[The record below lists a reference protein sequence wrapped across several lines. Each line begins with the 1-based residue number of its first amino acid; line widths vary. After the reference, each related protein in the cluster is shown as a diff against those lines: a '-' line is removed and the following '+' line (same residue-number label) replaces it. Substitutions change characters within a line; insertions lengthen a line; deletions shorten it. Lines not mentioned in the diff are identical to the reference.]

1 MSVLAAV
8 CRARR
13 VISNQLTQL
22 ATAPDS
28 ELTSA
33 LRGDLDQILA
43 SYTNFNPSSRNQAL
57 SMAVGHSS
65 QRRTLY
71 HSSRPAD
78 RPGNQTSAY
87 GPYSTRSQSD
97 YADRSSVLPVR
108 DTRVQT
114 AAAGQ
119 APPAADEW
127 TEYDYPTS
135 RRPSYFPA
143 EAGGRQSQG
152 AGLSRA
158 TSNASAAGESLV
170 DNCSYV
176 VARLLMRTLLVGSL
190 GKRHISRHRCPSA
203 WEGTFLLKLP
213 SC

>member
-1 MSVLAAV
+1 MV

-43 SYTNFNPSSRNQAL
+43 SYTNHNPSSRNQAL

-78 RPGNQTSAY
+78 RAGNQTSTY

-97 YADRSSVLPVR
+97 YANRSTVLPAR

-114 AAAGQ
+114 AAAGE
-119 APPAADEW
+119 APTEADEW
-127 TEYDYPTS
+127 AEYNFPTS
-135 RRPSYFPA
+135 RRPSYPSA
-143 EAGGRQSQG
+143 AAGGLQPQG

-158 TSNASAAGESLV
+158 TSNVSAAGEPLV
-170 DNCSYV
+170 DNCSHV
-176 VARLLMRTLLVGSL
+176 
-190 GKRHISRHRCPSA
+190 
-203 WEGTFLLKLP
+203 
-213 SC
+213 